1 MFSSFLVNKAEKVLS
16 EYFPLGCRA
25 STRTRDFALFC
36 EKLQAETG
44 MKLDLNA
51 NEALDLLKLA
61 GTCVDGLVYPFK
73 TLEPK
78 PEKSPTNNSRQ
89 TTNINT
95 SERKESGKS
104 IRTFG
109 AEVLKIKRIPRDQI
123 PSDTV
128 KLIANVLYKN
138 FKTGFSLRSAA
149 DMKRFRSLVRSLDS
163 DSVLNRESDASLRQ
177 LIASVGCCVDGNVY
191 IILKTGQNYLT
202 QLVEG
207 LWRSGCGVVYYETLF
222 ERYKTTLREH
232 RFETLAVLQDRL
244 RVYFRNAAFHDEYF
258 EQTQT
263 SGSEP
268 KKVLNEIERV
278 WRRDDELELDVL
290 ASWMFVPKSKIRAY
304 LNASPKYAYR
314 GEGVYAKKAMLC
326 NVSET
331 LENDSTQAPNLN
343 RQNAT
348 APLKPVE
355 TSGVLGESARDLL
368 QSILTERFANGFRLT
383 STIEASRLRKYA
395 QETGGEEGA
404 AVARLDDAALR
415 NAVRKSGVVCD
426 DKVYV
431 VDKATDATIRAEVE
445 SAFDSGAKAIFYESL
460 FERVAASAPDYF
472 SLELLKDRVRSLYAV
487 SDRKIRFAENYL
499 NIYIY

>member
-1 MFSSFLVNKAEKVLS
+1 MFSPSLVNKAEKVLS

-44 MKLDLNA
+44 TRLDLNA

-78 PEKSPTNNSRQ
+78 PEKSATNNSRQ

-95 SERKESGKS
+95 SERKESAKS
-104 IRTFG
+104 VRTFG
-109 AEVLKIKRIPRDQI
+109 GEVLKIKRIPRDQI

-138 FKTGFSLRSAA
+138 FKTGFSLRRAA

-163 DSVLNRESDASLRQ
+163 DSLLNRKSDASLR
-177 LIASVGCCVDGNVY
+177 
-191 IILKTGQNYLT
+191 
-202 QLVEG
+202 
-207 LWRSGCGVVYYETLF
+207 
-222 ERYKTTLREH
+222 
-232 RFETLAVLQDRL
+232 
-244 RVYFRNAAFHDEYF
+244 
-258 EQTQT
+258 
-263 SGSEP
+263 
-268 KKVLNEIERV
+268 
-278 WRRDDELELDVL
+278 
-290 ASWMFVPKSKIRAY
+290 
-304 LNASPKYAYR
+304 
-314 GEGVYAKKAMLC
+314 
-326 NVSET
+326 NVSAA

-343 RQNAT
+343 RQSAT
-348 APLKPVE
+348 APRKPAE
-355 TSGVLGESARDLL
+355 TNGALGESACDLL
-368 QSILTERFANGFRLT
+368 QSILTERFANGFRLN
-383 STIEASRLRKYA
+383 STIEAARLRKFA
-395 QETGGEEGA
+395 QETGCEEGA

-445 SAFDSGAKAIFYESL
+445 SAFDSGARAIFYESL
-460 FERVAASAPDYF
+460 FERVVASAPDYF

-499 NIYIY
+499 NIYIYI